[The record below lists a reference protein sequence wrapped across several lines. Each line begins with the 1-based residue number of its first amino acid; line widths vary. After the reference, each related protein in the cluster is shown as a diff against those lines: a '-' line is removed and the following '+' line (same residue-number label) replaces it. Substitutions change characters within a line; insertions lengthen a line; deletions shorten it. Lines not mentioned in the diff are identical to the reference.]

1 MAEGAS
7 PRGANGFVRRIES
20 VGLQQREGGGMM
32 KGLNL
37 KIFLKILLHALLI
50 WIYTYLL
57 VDFAMRNN
65 YPNYVF
71 GIFVLGLGLGY
82 FIAKIKFEKA

>member
-1 MAEGAS
+1 
-7 PRGANGFVRRIES
+7 
-20 VGLQQREGGGMM
+20 M

>member
-1 MAEGAS
+1 
-7 PRGANGFVRRIES
+7 
-20 VGLQQREGGGMM
+20 M
-32 KGLNL
+32 KGLNF
-37 KIFLKILLHALLI
+37 KIFLKVLLHGLLI

-57 VDFAMRNN
+57 VDFALKNN

-71 GIFVLGLGLGY
+71 GIFVLGVGLGY